1 MERRA
6 LIRWVGA
13 AGSEASAARGAGVA
27 ASPASVARW
36 AARCAARAGLP
47 PTFATLWVI
56 VVVLFPAVLL
66 LAVPAPAAGQEGQEG
81 LEDLGFVDALAAAGR
96 TEEAR
101 AVLETWWDSERTRS
115 SRRDRQ
121 RGLWLRAVLTVDPG
135 MASLDYQRLVVG
147 YPGGP
152 YSDEALVRLAMI
164 ASSDTDLLGAA
175 GYYRILLQDYPRSPE
190 RVRARQWLSDHS
202 EEIEEAEEAAAEA
215 RAAAEAQAAADS
227 TAALERA
234 APPAAN
240 SAAEV
245 EPEVA
250 DSLPGVEEPEPAEPD
265 SGVQDPV
272 EEPAEQEAPEQEDAS
287 AEEVGGYAV
296 QLGAFSTEEAAD
308 RFAETLAQAGFE
320 TRVVRVEGSPLVRVR
335 VGRFAERSAASELMA
350 EIDRLGY
357 DAAVV
362 SDVAKEG
369 PIR

>member
-1 MERRA
+1 
-6 LIRWVGA
+6 
-13 AGSEASAARGAGVA
+13 
-27 ASPASVARW
+27 
-36 AARCAARAGLP
+36 
-47 PTFATLWVI
+47 
-56 VVVLFPAVLL
+56 
-66 LAVPAPAAGQEGQEG
+66 
-81 LEDLGFVDALAAAGR
+81 
-96 TEEAR
+96 
-101 AVLETWWDSERTRS
+101 
-115 SRRDRQ
+115 
-121 RGLWLRAVLTVDPG
+121 

-175 GYYRILLQDYPRSPE
+175 GYYRILLQDYPRGPE
-190 RVRARQWLSDHS
+190 RVRARQWLSDQS
-202 EEIEEAEEAAAEA
+202 EEIEEAEEAAALEAQAAAEA

-234 APPAAN
+234 APPAAD

>member
-66 LAVPAPAAGQEGQEG
+66 LAIPAAAAGQEGQEG
-81 LEDLGFVDALAAAGR
+81 LEGLGFVDALAAAGR

-164 ASSDTDLLGAA
+164 ASSDADLLGAA

-202 EEIEEAEEAAAEA
+202 EEAAALEAQAAAEG

-234 APPAAN
+234 APPAA
-240 SAAEV
+240 EV

-250 DSLPGVEEPEPAEPD
+250 DSLPGVEEP
-265 SGVQDPV
+265 
-272 EEPAEQEAPEQEDAS
+272 AEQEAPEQEDAP

-308 RFAETLAQAGFE
+308 IFAETLAQAGFE

>member
-1 MERRA
+1 MEPR
-6 LIRWVGA
+6 
-13 AGSEASAARGAGVA
+13 
-27 ASPASVARW
+27 
-36 AARCAARAGLP
+36 AARCAARAGSP
-47 PTFATLWVI
+47 PTFATLWVM

-66 LAVPAPAAGQEGQEG
+66 LAVPAPAAGQAGQEG
-81 LEDLGFVDALAAAGR
+81 REGLEGLEGLGSVDALAAAGR

-101 AVLETWWDSERTRS
+101 AELEIWWDSERTRAG
-115 SRRDRQ
+115 RRDRQ

-164 ASSDTDLLGAA
+164 AGSDEDLLRAA
-175 GYYRILLQDYPRSPE
+175 GYYRALLQDYPRSPD
-190 RVRARQWLSDHS
+190 RVRARQWLSDRS
-202 EEIEEAEEAAAEA
+202 EEIEEAEEAAAL
-215 RAAAEAQAAADS
+215 EAQAAA
-227 TAALERA
+227 E
-234 APPAAN
+234 
-240 SAAEV
+240 AEV
-245 EPEVA
+245 EPEVT
-250 DSLPGVEEPEPAEPD
+250 DSLPELDGPEPAEQD

-272 EEPAEQEAPEQEDAS
+272 EEPAEQEAPVQEAPEQEAPEQDDAP

-296 QLGAFSTEEAAD
+296 QLGAFSTEERAD
-308 RFAETLAQAGFE
+308 RFAETLAQEGFE

-335 VGRFAERSAASELMA
+335 VGRFAERSTASELMA

>member
-1 MERRA
+1 MEPRA
-6 LIRWVGA
+6 
-13 AGSEASAARGAGVA
+13 
-27 ASPASVARW
+27 
-36 AARCAARAGLP
+36 
-47 PTFATLWVI
+47 LWVI

-66 LAVPAPAAGQEGQEG
+66 LAVPAPAAGQADQEG
-81 LEDLGFVDALAAAGR
+81 LEGLGSVDALAAAGR

-135 MASLDYQRLVVG
+135 MASLDYQRLLVG

-164 ASSDTDLLGAA
+164 AGSDADLLGAA
-175 GYYRILLQDYPRSPE
+175 GYYRTLLQDYPRSPE

-202 EEIEEAEEAAAEA
+202 EEIEEAEEAAAL
-215 RAAAEAQAAADS
+215 EAQAAADS
-227 TAALERA
+227 AAALERA
-234 APPAAN
+234 APPAAD
-240 SAAEV
+240 SAGEV

-265 SGVQDPV
+265 AGVQNPV
-272 EEPAEQEAPEQEDAS
+272 EEPAEQEAPEQEEAP
-287 AEEVGGYAV
+287 AEEVVGYAV
-296 QLGAFSTEEAAD
+296 QLGAFSTEERAD

-320 TRVVRVEGSPLVRVR
+320 TRVVRVEGSPLLRVR

-350 EIDRLGY
+350 AIDRLGY

>member
-1 MERRA
+1 
-6 LIRWVGA
+6 
-13 AGSEASAARGAGVA
+13 
-27 ASPASVARW
+27 
-36 AARCAARAGLP
+36 
-47 PTFATLWVI
+47 
-56 VVVLFPAVLL
+56 
-66 LAVPAPAAGQEGQEG
+66 
-81 LEDLGFVDALAAAGR
+81 
-96 TEEAR
+96 
-101 AVLETWWDSERTRS
+101 
-115 SRRDRQ
+115 
-121 RGLWLRAVLTVDPG
+121 

-202 EEIEEAEEAAAEA
+202 EEIEEAEEAAALEAQAAAEA

-234 APPAAN
+234 APPAAD

-272 EEPAEQEAPEQEDAS
+272 EEPAEQEAPEQEPAEQEAPEQEDAS